1 MATNISEAAAIS
13 PEQLSDLL
21 GAVKELT
28 AWRAAVEQK
37 KQARMAKI
45 FDEVNEVLKRN
56 FMTHEEVISLFEM
69 MKQQTASQYTEE
81 LNK

>member
-1 MATNISEAAAIS
+1 MPSNISDAAAIA
-13 PEQLSDLL
+13 PEQLSELL

-45 FDEVNEVLKRN
+45 FDEINEVLKKN

-69 MKQQTASQYTEE
+69 MKQQTATQYTEE

>member
-1 MATNISEAAAIS
+1 MASNISDAAAIE
-13 PEQLSDLL
+13 PEQLSELL

-45 FDEVNEVLKRN
+45 FDEINEVLKKN

-69 MKQQTASQYTEE
+69 MKQQTATQYTEE

>member
-1 MATNISEAAAIS
+1 MASNISDAAAIA
-13 PEQLSDLL
+13 PEQLSELL

-45 FDEVNEVLKRN
+45 FDEINEVLKKN

-69 MKQQTASQYTEE
+69 MKQQTATQYTEE

>member
-1 MATNISEAAAIS
+1 MASNISDAAAIE
-13 PEQLSDLL
+13 PEQLSELL

-45 FDEVNEVLKRN
+45 FDEINEVLKKN

-69 MKQQTASQYTEE
+69 MKQQTATQYTDE

>member
-1 MATNISEAAAIS
+1 MASNISDAATIA
-13 PEQLSDLL
+13 PEQLSELL

-28 AWRAAVEQK
+28 AWRGAVEQK

-45 FDEVNEVLKRN
+45 FDEINEVLKKN

-69 MKQQTASQYTEE
+69 MKQQTATQYTEE